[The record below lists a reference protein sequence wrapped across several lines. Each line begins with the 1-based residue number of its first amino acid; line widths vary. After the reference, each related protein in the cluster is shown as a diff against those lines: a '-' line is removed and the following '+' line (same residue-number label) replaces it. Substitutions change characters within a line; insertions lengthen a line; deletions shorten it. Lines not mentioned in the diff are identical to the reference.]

1 MWWRGLGTHSLTVL
15 CLLFS
20 SEASFFLGEWKHVSL
35 QGRKG
40 DKTEIKNCHRCLVNI
55 VCSPEWG
62 LSRREGPRER
72 QGQRKGS

>member
-1 MWWRGLGTHSLTVL
+1 MWWRGLGTYSLTVL

-20 SEASFFLGEWKHVSL
+20 SEASFFLREWKHVSL

-55 VCSPEWG
+55 V
-62 LSRREGPRER
+62 
-72 QGQRKGS
+72 